1 MAALAAAMHRH
12 VGGGFGTGARTEA
25 GTGARGASAGASAY
39 DGSDGAVP
47 VLEVLSGLVPQGLR
61 RGEAVSV
68 TTREGTPDFLTLALL
83 AGALRAGLWCAA
95 VGVSGTAGL
104 GGIALADLLGE
115 KGSGGGGEGK
125 GVGEGE
131 GGEHRRGGLERLLLV
146 PSPGERWAE
155 IAAVLADGV
164 DLLLV
169 RPPAEVPAQ
178 LVRRLDARLRQ
189 GRATAGGSRH
199 SAALVVL
206 GTWPSARLTLRTA
219 RTVWTGLDGVGPTA
233 GTGQVTGGQATVV
246 AEGRATAGRPRTVR
260 LWLPSATGAATSLID
275 GRRSGSDDLAAAPD
289 FAPAARRL
297 AAVSSAPA
305 PAPAPAAA

>member
-1 MAALAAAMHRH
+1 MHRH
-12 VGGGFGTGARTEA
+12 V
-25 GTGARGASAGASAY
+25 
-39 DGSDGAVP
+39 DGDAVP
-47 VLEVLSGLVPQGLR
+47 VLEALSGLVPQGLR

-68 TTREGTPDFLTLALL
+68 ATREGTPDSLTLALL
-83 AGALRAGLWCAA
+83 AGALRVGLWCAA
-95 VGVSGTAGL
+95 VGLSGTAGL
-104 GGIALADLLGE
+104 GGIALADLVGACGEGSEDGGDRKLGE
-115 KGSGGGGEGK
+115 SKE
-125 GVGEGE
+125 
-131 GGEHRRGGLERLLLV
+131 RRAGLERLLVV
-146 PSPGERWAE
+146 PSPGPRWAE
-155 IAAVLADGV
+155 VAAGLADGV

-246 AEGRATAGRPRTVR
+246 AEGRAMAGRPRTVR
-260 LWLPSATGAATSLID
+260 LWLPSATGAAASLID
-275 GRRSGSDDLAAAPD
+275 GRRSGADDLASVSTSAS
-289 FAPAARRL
+289 AARRL
-297 AAVSSAPA
+297 VAVASGFGSAAGS
-305 PAPAPAAA
+305 PAAAA

>member
-1 MAALAAAMHRH
+1 VA
-12 VGGGFGTGARTEA
+12 GGPGT
-25 GTGARGASAGASAY
+25 SAGAGTSA
-39 DGSDGAVP
+39 DGAESDAAVP

-68 TTREGTPDFLTLALL
+68 ATREGAPDFLTLALL

-95 VGVSGTAGL
+95 VGVSGMAGL

-115 KGSGGGGEGK
+115 GLE
-125 GVGEGE
+125 
-131 GGEHRRGGLERLLLV
+131 RRRAGLERLLVV
-146 PSPGERWAE
+146 PEPGERWAE
-155 IAAVLADGV
+155 VAAGLADGV

-169 RPPAEVPAQ
+169 RPPGQVAAQ

-199 SAALVVL
+199 NAALVVL
-206 GTWPSARLTLRTA
+206 GTWPSARLMLRTA
-219 RTVWTGLDGVGPTA
+219 RTVWTGLDGVGPSA

-260 LWLPSATGAATSLID
+260 LWLPSATGAAAALTD
-275 GRRSGSDDLAAAPD
+275 GQAGGAVPDAVTDAVPDAVPAP
-289 FAPAARRL
+289 RRL
-297 AAVSSAPA
+297 AAVA
-305 PAPAPAAA
+305 